1 MIFINIDDNRFSV
14 KLANKSVKVT
24 SDKCNSDTKNSES
37 TKCYNIKQAS
47 RFLTYKVKKARSI
60 NCLFDSILSTE
71 LKPILTNKPT
81 EQESK
86 TNSYESTSSLS
97 SMSSFSM
104 CSSSNLNT
112 DKKKKYASCEGFD
125 LNEPE
130 LNSFKSQMDK
140 NERYPSKDTSNIDE
154 KIIRHP
160 ALVKQNLKSKSYDLI
175 NDLDRVEVSTH
186 KSEAK
191 QSFRFKKNSK
201 HQMKSSLLMQND
213 DFISS
218 KTAQIQMNRIYWNS
232 TDNLSS
238 NHLKKS
244 ATKQNKYFSKK
255 YVPGRGGRGA
265 ASSPPP
271 PICISANGL
280 LNPPPSTKKTL
291 IASSNWTNA
300 EHMPHIRENNVV
312 TRNKHDEIFNYNY
325 NYLIIKDTSQRRHS
339 DRNLIDLNSSYAQI
353 NPAVFLKNIEMH
365 QMSNRQLNLFCS
377 RNNRAC

>member
-1 MIFINIDDNRFSV
+1 MMSYFNIDDNRFSV
-14 KLANKSVKVT
+14 KFANNKSVKVT
-24 SDKCNSDTKNSES
+24 SDKCNPVTKNTES

-71 LKPILTNKPT
+71 LKPILTNKQA
-81 EQESK
+81 EHELK
-86 TNSYESTSSLS
+86 TNSSMSSLS
-97 SMSSFSM
+97 SVSSFSM
-104 CSSSNLNT
+104 CSSSNFVS
-112 DKKKKYASCEGFD
+112 DKRKKYASCEGFD
-125 LNEPE
+125 LNEP
-130 LNSFKSQMDK
+130 LSNSFKSQMDT
-140 NERYPSKDTSNIDE
+140 NVRHPLKDTSNIDE

-175 NDLDRVEVSTH
+175 NDLDRAEAPTH

-191 QSFRFKKNSK
+191 QAFRFKKNST
-201 HQMKSSLLMQND
+201 HQTKSSLPMQD
-213 DFISS
+213 EDFINST
-218 KTAQIQMNRIYWNS
+218 TARTEVNRIYWNS
-232 TDNLSS
+232 IDNLSS

-244 ATKQNKYFSKK
+244 ATKQMHAKCFAKK
-255 YVPGRGGRGA
+255 YVPGRGGGGRGA

-280 LNPPPSTKKTL
+280 LNPPPSTKKAL
-291 IASSNWTNA
+291 IASNWTNA
-300 EHMPHIRENNVV
+300 EHMPHISE
-312 TRNKHDEIFNYNY
+312 KYKY

-339 DRNLIDLNSSYAQI
+339 DRNLIDLNSSYAQL
-353 NPAVFLKNIEMH
+353 NPAVFLNKIELH